1 MLHNIQCPGNNGTN
15 KIFGNVWILVIR
27 NKEILFY
34 TSLFY
39 RHINTKKIWQKCQNP
54 IRIYNFNNLIK
65 WMNKTIVCL
74 IKRMNKKAKYDK
86 NIWTR
91 LKKYSLLTF
100 SISQVS
106 MATDSTQIIPHC
118 VFVVLVDIWT
128 AVKRFKC
135 VFVCVRFRSWRSR
148 TSSLIRSSLL
158 SCGASTPHARYT
170 KLSDNNMHCKIWRF
184 LIIQINCSIQFSSIV
199 CEKLILLKAKKKKVD
214 PRRDVPELSLEELQ
228 TWLTVTTGHM
238 SKFYVGSNLYDVKV
252 IGWKD

>member
-1 MLHNIQCPGNNGTN
+1 
-15 KIFGNVWILVIR
+15 
-27 NKEILFY
+27 
-34 TSLFY
+34 
-39 RHINTKKIWQKCQNP
+39 
-54 IRIYNFNNLIK
+54 
-65 WMNKTIVCL
+65 MNKTIVCL

-199 CEKLILLKAKKKKVD
+199 CEKLILLKAKKKKWI
-214 PRRDVPELSLEELQ
+214 PEEMSQNWVLRNSKPGWQ
-228 TWLTVTTGHM
+228 WQPVTCQSSM
-238 SKFYVGSNLYDVKV
+238 LVQIYMMLKLLVERIKERNQPPN
-252 IGWKD
+252 